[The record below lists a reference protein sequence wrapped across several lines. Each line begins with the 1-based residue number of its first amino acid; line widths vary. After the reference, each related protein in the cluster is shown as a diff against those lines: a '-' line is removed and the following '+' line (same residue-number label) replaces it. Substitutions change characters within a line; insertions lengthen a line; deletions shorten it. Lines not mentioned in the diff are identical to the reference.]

1 MQSTTTPLIRL
12 AHVSKHFDSFEAVSD
27 VSFDITEGES
37 IGIVGPNGAGKTTLL
52 RMLCA
57 LTPVSSGSI
66 EYNGQVVSYSETPEK
81 QGKNAP
87 SNQVGFRRAIGFVP
101 QSTTLDGKLT
111 ANENLELQSRLY
123 HINPLEI
130 KGEIMRNLELVG
142 LTEFTARPVE
152 NYSGGMK
159 RRLELARAL
168 FHHPRI
174 LILDEPTLGLD
185 PIAKHEIWDY
195 LHRLQE
201 TEKVTLLLTTNTM
214 DEAERLCGHL
224 VIINNGRLVIQGSPQ
239 ELKQH
244 IPGDPTLDEVFLH
257 FTRPIEGVP
266 FSQVTILRKIMDSLG
281 ISPKKEAGR
290 P

>member
-1 MQSTTTPLIRL
+1 MQETGPPLIRL
-12 AHVSKHFDSFEAVSD
+12 AHVSKRFDSFDAVTD
-27 VSFDITEGES
+27 VSFDVTAGES
-37 IGIVGPNGAGKTTLL
+37 VGIVGPNGAGKTTLL

-57 LTPVSSGSI
+57 LTPVSGGNI
-66 EYNGQVVSYSETPEK
+66 DYCGQLVSYSELAEK
-81 QGKNAP
+81 RKKNTS
-87 SNQVGFRRAIGFVP
+87 SNLLEFRRAIGFVP
-101 QSTTLDGKLT
+101 QTTTLDGKLT

-123 HINPLEI
+123 HINPREI
-130 KGEIMRNLELVG
+130 QDEITRILDLVG
-142 LTEFTARPVE
+142 LGEFTSRPVE

-201 TEKVTLLLTTNTM
+201 TEKVTLIITTNTIE
-214 DEAERLCGHL
+214 EAERLCNHI
-224 VIINNGRLVIQGSPQ
+224 VIINNSRLVTQGTPQ
-239 ELKQH
+239 ELKQQL
-244 IPGDPTLDEVFLH
+244 PGSPTLEDVFLH
-257 FTRPIEGVP
+257 FTRPVEGVP
-266 FSQVTILRKIMDSLG
+266 FSQVGMLRKIMEGLG
-281 ISPKKEAGR
+281 LSMNKEAGR